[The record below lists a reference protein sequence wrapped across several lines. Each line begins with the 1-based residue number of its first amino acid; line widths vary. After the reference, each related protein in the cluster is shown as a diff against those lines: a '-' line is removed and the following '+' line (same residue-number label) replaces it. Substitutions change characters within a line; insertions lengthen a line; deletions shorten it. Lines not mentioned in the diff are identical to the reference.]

1 VATRNAFDST
11 SERPIAV
18 QLVSD
23 TGNVSVCRKQVFE
36 SPRKIAHQNG
46 TVTND
51 DVLQK
56 NIYKS
61 FKQQP

>member
-11 SERPIAV
+11 SARLTDLHLAV
-18 QLVSD
+18 GSREA
-23 TGNVSVCRKQVFE
+23 SVTRKQVFE
-36 SPRKIAHQNG
+36 SPRKNADPNWAVINY
-46 TVTND
+46 

-56 NIYKS
+56 KIYKS

>member
-1 VATRNAFDST
+1 MATRNAFDST
-11 SERPIAV
+11 SERLLAV

-23 TGNVSVCRKQVFE
+23 TGDVSGGRKQVFE
-36 SPRKIAHQNG
+36 SPGKIAHQNG

-51 DVLQK
+51 NVLQK

>member
-11 SERPIAV
+11 SRYLLAV

-23 TGNVSVCRKQVFE
+23 TGDVWVRRKQVFE
-36 SPRKIAHQNG
+36 SPGEIGHQNG
-46 TVTND
+46 AVIND
-51 DVLQK
+51 NVLQK